1 MDDHTTDPDV
11 PPPIRGQP
19 TGFLPDTGRWEHDTL
34 RRATA
39 HGVRLFNAG
48 QYHEAHDCFEDE
60 WYNYGRG
67 SIESKFLHGMV
78 QVAAGAYKHYDF
90 ENDAGMRS
98 LFETALD
105 YLQDVPG
112 DFYGVDVRDVR
123 TALTNA
129 LADAAAIEGWRVCLD
144 GACPGAD
151 ETDYEF
157 AAQF

>member
-78 QVAAGAYKHYDF
+78 RRVQ
-90 ENDAGMRS
+90 
-98 LFETALD
+98 ALR
-105 YLQDVPG
+105 L
-112 DFYGVDVRDVR
+112 RER
-123 TALTNA
+123 RRNA
-129 LADAAAIEGWRVCLD
+129 LAVRD
-144 GACPGAD
+144 GARLSAGRSR
-151 ETDYEF
+151 
-157 AAQF
+157 